1 MGKPVNT
8 SGWVARILFLA
19 VALILVCACLSFAD
33 HYFMV
38 YPTPENQ
45 SAFYKTYD
53 PDPVLK
59 PFISIHHVAHW
70 GASSDGRAG
79 RKAAELHREITK
91 VFALQG
97 TDRRTLMTLLNE
109 DISSQLDRSGMQ
121 VTGMTGTEADGF
133 QFRYVDKNGK
143 GTVALKPV
151 ELVDPYEV
159 RAWSKSH
166 PEKTKLPP
174 LCDGELPVGVTIVI
188 DETWSRPGA

>member
-1 MGKPVNT
+1 MTGTEADGFQFRYVDKNGKGT
-8 SGWVARILFLA
+8 

-53 PDPVLK
+53 PDPVLN
-59 PFISIHHVAHW
+59 PFISIHHVAS
-70 GASSDGRAG
+70 GGESSGGSAG
-79 RKAAELHREITK
+79 RKPLKLHREITK

-121 VTGMTGTEADGF
+121 VNRDDGH
-133 QFRYVDKNGK
+133 RG
-143 GTVALKPV
+143 
-151 ELVDPYEV
+151 
-159 RAWSKSH
+159 
-166 PEKTKLPP
+166 
-174 LCDGELPVGVTIVI
+174 
-188 DETWSRPGA
+188 

>member
-1 MGKPVNT
+1 MI
-8 SGWVARILFLA
+8 RI
-19 VALILVCACLSFAD
+19 
-33 HYFMV
+33 
-38 YPTPENQ
+38 
-45 SAFYKTYD
+45 
-53 PDPVLK
+53 PVLK
-59 PFISIHHVAHW
+59 PFISIHHVAS
-70 GASSDGRAG
+70 GGESSGGSAG
-79 RKAAELHREITK
+79 RKALKLHREITK

-143 GTVALKPV
+143 GTVVLKPV

-166 PEKTKLPP
+166 PEKTILPP
-174 LCDGELPVGVTIVI
+174 LCDGELPVRVTIVI
-188 DETWSRPGA
+188 DETLTRPGA